1 MMRAK
6 GPSVAPREMT
16 FLIFSQYSL
25 MATVLKYLKA
35 VSPKDLHSN
44 YIHVIYWALLYKWEH
59 FLRHPSMIP
68 EIIYY
73 LNNKSNQQS

>member
-16 FLIFSQYSL
+16 FLIFSQCSL

-44 YIHVIYWALLYKWEH
+44 YLHVIYWALLYKWEH
-59 FLRHPSMIP
+59 FSEASVNDSR
-68 EIIYY
+68 
-73 LNNKSNQQS
+73 NNILFK